1 MRRRM
6 HDYKMNFPNPRIS
19 TSTLGCIVLAVIFIG
34 FLSSCQTAQM
44 TSSSC
49 QFLPPAGKTLLMIGQ
64 DKETIAQYVA
74 ATGMIP
80 AGVMVYTSIMDV
92 SGLMQP
98 FDNGSGVQ
106 YGAYLAKKYPHSS
119 LQVGLYMVDAL
130 EAVNQGIYDGNID
143 KLAHWIQAQKR
154 PVYLRI
160 GYEFDNAGNHYDPEQ
175 YILAFKR
182 IVDRFRELGVGNVAF
197 VWHSVANL
205 SGDAQV
211 MKWFPGSDYVD
222 WLAVSLFAPSQYEQI
237 KRFSDRAKLLN
248 KPFMIAESAPMS
260 VVTLKAKK
268 EWYDKFFRIIAMLK
282 PQAVCY
288 INSDWDSMP
297 MWKDC
302 KFGDSRIQQFPEIIE
317 MWLKEMKKGQYIHAS

>member
-1 MRRRM
+1 MNN
-6 HDYKMNFPNPRIS
+6 YKKNSLKQRLCGGTIS
-19 TSTLGCIVLAVIFIG
+19 CIIFVVLCVG
-34 FLSSCQTAQM
+34 FGSSCQTAPM
-44 TSSSC
+44 TSSSY

-98 FDNGSGVQ
+98 LDIGSGVQ
-106 YGAYLAKKYPHSS
+106 HGAYLAKKYPHSS
-119 LQVGLYMVDAL
+119 LQIGLYMVGAL
-130 EAVNQGIYDGNID
+130 EDVNRGMYDDNID
-143 KLAHWIQAQKR
+143 KLASWIQAQQR

-160 GYEFDNAGNHYDPEQ
+160 GYEFDNADNHYEPDQ

-182 IVDRFRELGVGNVAF
+182 IVDRFRERGVKNVAF

-205 SGDAQV
+205 SGDVAV
-211 MKWFPGSDYVD
+211 MQWFPGVDYVD

-237 KRFSDRAKLLN
+237 KRVADRAKLLN
-248 KPFMIAESAPMS
+248 KPFMIAESAPMA
-260 VVTLKAKK
+260 VVTLKGRMD
-268 EWYDKFFRIIAMLK
+268 WYDKFFRIIALLK

-297 MWKDC
+297 MWKHF
-302 KFGDSRIQQFPEIIE
+302 KFGDSRIQQVPEIKD
-317 MWLKEMKKGQYIHAS
+317 MWLKEMGKDQYIHAP